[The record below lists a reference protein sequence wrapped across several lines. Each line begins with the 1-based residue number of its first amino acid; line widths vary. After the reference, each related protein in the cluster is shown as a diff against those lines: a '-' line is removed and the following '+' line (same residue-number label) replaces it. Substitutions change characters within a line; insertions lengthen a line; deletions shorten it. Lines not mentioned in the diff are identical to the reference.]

1 MVGLR
6 GFSCGYEREKSQR
19 HQEKSRVEGE
29 VLWSG
34 LSVSMGAEQ
43 GLERERVV
51 RIAGDEEEGSIAQ
64 AREASELESSGK
76 GMTGACH
83 TEEP

>member
-1 MVGLR
+1 M
-6 GFSCGYEREKSQR
+6 
-19 HQEKSRVEGE
+19 
-29 VLWSG
+29 
-34 LSVSMGAEQ
+34 
-43 GLERERVV
+43 V